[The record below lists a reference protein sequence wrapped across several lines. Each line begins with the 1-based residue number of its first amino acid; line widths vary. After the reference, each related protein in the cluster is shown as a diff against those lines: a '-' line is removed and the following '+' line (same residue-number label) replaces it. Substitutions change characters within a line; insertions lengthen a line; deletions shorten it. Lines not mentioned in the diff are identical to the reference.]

1 MEIQQTPPDSEN
13 GAPQSKWPQRVVV
26 VFRSSERFLRRLAL
40 AGLASAVIIWI
51 LTVANWLN
59 LPAPYPGWSI
69 FLGILLLIPPAITGV
84 TAGLFREILRLPD
97 RLQKI
102 PSDVSESVFA
112 LTEGISTENRR
123 GIGRLVGIAGTMWNL
138 RKAVGS
144 GRDFWLRAVGAV
156 RLARLASLPVIL
168 AAVVSIP
175 LCGLL
180 IPTALIVLLVV
191 LL

>member
-1 MEIQQTPPDSEN
+1 MEIQQTTPDSEN
-13 GAPQSKWPQRVVV
+13 GVPQSKWPQRVVV
-26 VFRSSERFLRRLAL
+26 VFRSTERFLRRLAL
-40 AGLASAVIIWI
+40 AGLASVVIIWI
-51 LTVANWLN
+51 LTISAWMKLPVA
-59 LPAPYPGWSI
+59 YPGWAI
-69 FLGILLLIPPAITGV
+69 FLGILLLIPPAITAL
-84 TAGLFREILRLPD
+84 TAGLFKELLRLPD

-102 PSDVSESVFA
+102 PSDVSESVSA
-112 LTEGISTENRR
+112 LTEGMSTQNRR

-138 RKAVGS
+138 RKVIGS
-144 GRDFWLRAVGAV
+144 GRDFWLRAMGAV